1 MVTILL
7 INRCKQYN
15 VEILLKHLCRVFSEA
30 ANQLNT
36 PRLSRNF
43 QNLLEISVKVDD
55 GLEWKDEYAMIRRVL
70 LAKGCTVCTP
80 DGARHG

>member
-1 MVTILL
+1 MG
-7 INRCKQYN
+7 
-15 VEILLKHLCRVFSEA
+15 EM
-30 ANQLNT
+30 
-36 PRLSRNF
+36 
-43 QNLLEISVKVDD
+43 DD